1 MSANTTNVDLKVG
14 DTIRCSAGADY
25 LKTKSTLL
33 RWGIR
38 IKVVERNQKEA
49 FVVLRIEE
57 VRENGQI

>member
-1 MSANTTNVDLKVG
+1 MNAKTTHLKVG

-33 RWGIR
+33 KWGIR
-38 IKVVERNQKEA
+38 TRVIERNQKEA

-57 VRENGQI
+57 VRECLDMTT